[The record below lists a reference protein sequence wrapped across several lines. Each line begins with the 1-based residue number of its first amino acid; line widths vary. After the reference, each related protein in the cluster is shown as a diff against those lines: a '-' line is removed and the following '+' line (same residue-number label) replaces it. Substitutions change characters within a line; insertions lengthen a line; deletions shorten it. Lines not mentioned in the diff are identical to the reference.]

1 MLTFSEGYPP
11 GGSHTSTWYLV
22 GDFDGRRFRPTQAKR
37 LMDDGPDFYASQSW
51 SNVPS
56 ESKPSRWQ
64 LPATR
69 SRSIVIAWMNNWNY
83 AQTVPTRPWRGHM
96 TVPRELALQKL
107 STGDYRLLQ
116 WPVAELESLRQTAQV
131 VRRRNV
137 PLSGEAYRPGITGA
151 ELDIEAAIEVGEASE
166 VGLRLRVGSGR
177 QIRLFWSKTQE
188 ALLLDRRSAGS
199 DNLHLQPNRP
209 FKAAMPADNGLI
221 SLRVLLDR
229 SSIEVFARNG
239 RVAIS
244 SLVFPS
250 DNQKGLELYAIG
262 AGARIRDLTVYPM
275 KSIW

>member
-96 TVPRELALQKL
+96 TVPRELAFK
-107 STGDYRLLQ
+107 
-116 WPVAELESLRQTAQV
+116 
-131 VRRRNV
+131 N
-137 PLSGEAYRPGITGA
+137 YRPAITACSSGP
-151 ELDIEAAIEVGEASE
+151 
-166 VGLRLRVGSGR
+166 LRSSNPFGR
-177 QIRLFWSKTQE
+177 P
-188 ALLLDRRSAGS
+188 RRSFAGETS
-199 DNLHLQPNRP
+199 P
-209 FKAAMPADNGLI
+209 FLAKPT
-221 SLRVLLDR
+221 
-229 SSIEVFARNG
+229 G
-239 RVAIS
+239 RA
-244 SLVFPS
+244 
-250 DNQKGLELYAIG
+250 
-262 AGARIRDLTVYPM
+262 
-275 KSIW
+275 